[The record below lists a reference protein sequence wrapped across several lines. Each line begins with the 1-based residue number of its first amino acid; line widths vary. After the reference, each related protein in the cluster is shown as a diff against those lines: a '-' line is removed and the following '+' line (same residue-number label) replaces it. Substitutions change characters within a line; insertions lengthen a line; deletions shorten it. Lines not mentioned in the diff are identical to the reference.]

1 MRFSKHCKGQ
11 HKLKYVCVLKWVK
24 SWNGIKTSCWFYSAG
39 RESGPSSL
47 NTAVSR
53 ASEVGVSGVS
63 WERSSEHLLTVGEIT
78 SGLVSQDSVLC
89 SELAV
94 VVVVATLWGTGSN
107 SSSSS
112 SRTGVWWISAEETQT
127 LQSSCLL
134 SGLRPARNRGQS
146 HQLTA
151 ESLWILLGNLPF
163 ERPVEADQGD
173 HDTWSVC
180 VCMCVCVYV
189 FAFYTKSSWL
199 TLSFGKR
206 CQDPFSSPRACECA
220 AGSAHSFVAVAR

>member
-1 MRFSKHCKGQ
+1 MNNKTSAYEHRTIDFVELLCLFISYSYREKFYNFKYSFHYLHAVQTKPCVNVESSESCKAVMRFSKHCKGQ
-11 HKLKYVCVLKWVK
+11 HKLKNMCLLPWVK

-89 SELAV
+89 SELPV

-112 SRTGVWWISAEETQT
+112 SRMGVSWISAKETQT
-127 LQSSCLL
+127 FQSSSLL
-134 SGLRPARNRGQS
+134 SGLRTARNRGQS
-146 HQLTA
+146 LQLTA

-163 ERPVEADQGD
+163 
-173 HDTWSVC
+173 
-180 VCMCVCVYV
+180 
-189 FAFYTKSSWL
+189 
-199 TLSFGKR
+199 
-206 CQDPFSSPRACECA
+206 
-220 AGSAHSFVAVAR
+220 